1 MRARVACEGDA
12 EAGLPL
18 TKRFNEHIKEIAKSD
33 ARNPEVQ
40 NRYKALLKD
49 GPLGPMVSFSGNEAN
64 PFFHRTDRGYED
76 VGATM
81 GAARIEDSRGLVLL
95 DVDQDGA
102 LDAVVHNHF
111 KNPLVALLNRAAP
124 PGNRWIRLRL
134 RGQASNRFGIGARV
148 TVNKRILE
156 LACGMGYLSGNAP
169 EIHAGLGAAEK
180 AAVEVRWPSGQ
191 VDRYEALDANRVW
204 TLREG
209 EIEKAEA
216 VEPARSEVAAAVKD
230 PPGPVEP
237 DPRPLAGDGKSVV
250 AYYSVDCVACTQDL
264 ARVADLE
271 AKAKAAG
278 VTLVW
283 ANVDADGK
291 RAAET
296 WAFNRMTSPFRRAA
310 EAGKG
315 VEVPRACLVRPG
327 GEVETFVG
335 RYAIEAAL
343 DAVR

>member
-1 MRARVACEGDA
+1 MACEGDA

-18 TKRFNEHIKEIAKSD
+18 TKRFNEHIREIAKSD

-40 NRYKALLKD
+40 NRHSALLKD
-49 GPLGPMVSFSGNEAN
+49 GKLGPMISFSGNEAN

-81 GAARIEDSRGLVLL
+81 GAARIEDSRGLVLM
-95 DVDQDGA
+95 DVDQDGV
-102 LDAVVHNHF
+102 LDAVMHNHF
-111 KNPLVALLNRAAP
+111 KNPIVALLNRAAP
-124 PGNRWIRLRL
+124 AGNRWIRLRL

-148 TVNKRILE
+148 TVNKRVLE

-191 VDRYEALDANRVW
+191 VDRYEALDANRIW

-216 VEPARSEVAAAVKD
+216 VEPVRSAVAAAVKD

-237 DPRPLAGDGKSVV
+237 DPRPLAGGKAAVV
-250 AYYSVDCVACTQDL
+250 AYFSVDCFACRGDL
-264 ARVADLE
+264 LRVAELE

-278 VTLVW
+278 LRLIW
-283 ANVDADGK
+283 ANTDADAK
-291 RAAET
+291 HAADELSR
-296 WAFNRMTSPFRRAA
+296 NRIAIQPERAA

-327 GEVETFVG
+327 GEIETFVG
-335 RYAIEAAL
+335 RYAIEDALNAAK
-343 DAVR
+343 

>member
-12 EAGLPL
+12 AAGLPL
-18 TKRFNEHIKEIAKSD
+18 TKRFNQHIKDIATSD

-40 NRYKALLKD
+40 NRHSALLKD
-49 GPLGPMVSFSGNEAN
+49 GKLGPMISFSGNEAN

-76 VGATM
+76 VGATT
-81 GAARIEDSRGLVLL
+81 GAARIEDGRGLVLL

-111 KNPLVALLNRAAP
+111 KNPIVALLNRAAP
-124 PGNRWIRLRL
+124 PENRWIRLRL
-134 RGQASNRFGIGARV
+134 RGKASNRYGIGARV
-148 TVNKRILE
+148 TVNKRVQE

-169 EIHAGLGAAEK
+169 ELHAGLGAAET

-209 EIEKAEA
+209 EAEKAEA
-216 VEPARSEVAAAVKD
+216 VEPARKDVAVK
-230 PPGPVEP
+230 PKEAPAPVEP
-237 DPRPLAGDGKSVV
+237 DPRPLAGGQAALV
-250 AYYSVDCVACTQDL
+250 AYFSVDCYACRGDL
-264 ARVADLE
+264 LRAAALA

-278 VTLVW
+278 TRLIW
-283 ANVDADGK
+283 ANVDADAK
-291 RAAET
+291 HAADELVRNGI
-296 WAFNRMTSPFRRAA
+296 AIVSERAA

-315 VEVPRACLVRPG
+315 IEVPRACLVRPG

-343 DAVR
+343 DAAK